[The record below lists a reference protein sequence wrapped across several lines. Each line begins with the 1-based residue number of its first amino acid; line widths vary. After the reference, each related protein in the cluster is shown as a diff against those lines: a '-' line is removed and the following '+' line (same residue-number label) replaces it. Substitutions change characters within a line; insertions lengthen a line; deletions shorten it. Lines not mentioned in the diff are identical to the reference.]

1 MDECLERR
9 QKMSTSISIHD
20 IDDET
25 AAWLRREAEARRTT
39 VEELALDLIRQ
50 EIQHLEMPT
59 YHDLDHL
66 AATWSDEQAKEFLE
80 AIADLDQ
87 VDKELW

>member
-1 MDECLERR
+1 
-9 QKMSTSISIHD
+9 
-20 IDDET
+20 
-25 AAWLRREAEARRTT
+25 
-39 VEELALDLIRQ
+39 LILQ
-50 EIQHLEMPT
+50 GIQHLETPT

-87 VDKELW
+87 VDKELWQ